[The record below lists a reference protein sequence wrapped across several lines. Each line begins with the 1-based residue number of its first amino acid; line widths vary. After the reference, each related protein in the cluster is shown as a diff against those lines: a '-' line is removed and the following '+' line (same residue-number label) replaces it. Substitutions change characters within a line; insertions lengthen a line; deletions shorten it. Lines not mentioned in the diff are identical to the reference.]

1 MLLLFIKTI
10 RNWSDTKQYQWL
22 KKTMLPFFVNSL
34 HDVDQAIKENCLGV
48 IMKER
53 IASKLYF

>member
-10 RNWSDTKQYQWL
+10 SNWSDTKQYQWL

-34 HDVDQAIKENCLGV
+34 DDVYQAIKENCLGV

-53 IASKLYF
+53 IAAKLYF